1 MYGGKNRKMAKRG
14 GDYVFV
20 LRNLVTGTM
29 QGDQGEGFEAFR
41 SKGHRPQ
48 TKNISL
54 DQVSKDGIG
63 FGLYQNT
70 YVHGN
75 AISTC
80 ETKTTKREGRFSLRV
95 G

>member
-1 MYGGKNRKMAKRG
+1 MAKRG
-14 GDYVFV
+14 DNYVFV

-54 DQVSKDGIG
+54 DQVSKDGFG

-75 AISTC
+75 A
-80 ETKTTKREGRFSLRV
+80 KQYQHAKLRPLKEKEDFH
-95 G
+95 

>member
-1 MYGGKNRKMAKRG
+1 MAKRK
-14 GDYVFV
+14 DYVFV

-29 QGDQGEGFEAFR
+29 QGDQDEGFEAFC

-54 DQVSKDGIG
+54 DQVSKDGFG
-63 FGLYQNT
+63 FNLYQNT
-70 YVHGN
+70 YVHGY
-75 AISTC
+75 IIKIQYQHRT
-80 ETKTTKREGRFSLRV
+80 ETKTTKREVRCSLRV

>member
-1 MYGGKNRKMAKRG
+1 MAKRK
-14 GDYVFV
+14 DYVFV

-54 DQVSKDGIG
+54 DQVSKDG
-63 FGLYQNT
+63 FGYQNT
-70 YVHGN
+70 YVHEN
-75 AISTC
+75 AKIQYVSSTC
-80 ETKTTKREGRFSLRV
+80 ETKTKEKEDFH
-95 G
+95 

>member
-1 MYGGKNRKMAKRG
+1 MYGGKNRKLQRE

-29 QGDQGEGFEAFR
+29 QGDQGEGFEVFR

-54 DQVSKDGIG
+54 DQVSKDGFG

-70 YVHGN
+70 YVHGHN
-75 AISTC
+75 IKIQYQHA
-80 ETKTTKREGRFSLRV
+80 KLRPLK
-95 G
+95 GK

>member
-1 MYGGKNRKMAKRG
+1 MAKRK
-14 GDYVFV
+14 DYVFV

-54 DQVSKDGIG
+54 DQVSKDG
-63 FGLYQNT
+63 FGYKNT
-70 YVHGN
+70 YVHEN
-75 AISTC
+75 AKIQYHQHA
-80 ETKTTKREGRFSLRV
+80 KLRPLKEKEDFH
-95 G
+95 